1 MFAGVNLS
9 IFVRFPGVAGKDIKF
24 FVQILVRPMRIAL
37 AQLNYHVGNFPENTA
52 RIISSIEK
60 AKEGKA
66 DLVVFSELSVC
77 GYYPND
83 LLERLEFIREALDSV
98 EKIAVHCVGIA
109 ALVGGPSLNPSPN
122 GKMLFNSAFFL
133 QDGKIKSIHNKTLL
147 PTYDVFDE
155 YRHFES
161 NREFTLAV
169 VNGERIAITICE
181 DLWFNQ
187 KVMSSFGRENLYST
201 SPMEENCRQHPDLVV
216 NLSASPF
223 SYHQEKLRKDILIE
237 NAVNYQVPVIYVN
250 QVGAQTELIFDG
262 GSLMV
267 DRHGEVVRELAY
279 FREDFAIVDTSDPG
293 RGEVQPAT
301 EASEKIEKA
310 LVLGIS
316 DYFRK
321 SGFRKATLGLSGG
334 IDSALT
340 LVLAVKALGAENVSV
355 LLMPSQYSSDHSV
368 TDAIALAER
377 LKVAY
382 EIVPIHG
389 MAEAF
394 DQALEGVF
402 KGLPHDLTEENIQA
416 RIRGSLLMAFSN
428 KFGHILL
435 NTSNKS
441 EAAVGY
447 GTLYGDMNGGLS
459 VLGDLYKT
467 EVYQLSRYINR
478 DTEIIPENTLI
489 KPPSAELRPGQK
501 DSDSLPEYDLLDAI
515 LFRYIDQVESVQ
527 EIIAAGFDETVVK
540 KVVTLVNRNEYK
552 RFQAPPTLRISSK
565 AFGFGRK
572 MPIVARY
579 PL

>member
-1 MFAGVNLS
+1 
-9 IFVRFPGVAGKDIKF
+9 
-24 FVQILVRPMRIAL
+24 MRIAL
-37 AQLNYHVGNFPENTA
+37 AQLNYHIGNFPENSA

-60 AKEGKA
+60 AKTENA

-83 LLERLEFIREALDSV
+83 LLERLEFISEALAAI
-98 EKIAVHCVGIA
+98 EKIAAHCTGIA
-109 ALVGGPSLNPSPN
+109 ALVGGPSINPSPK
-122 GKMLFNSAFFL
+122 GKMLYNSAFFL
-133 QDGKIKSIHNKTLL
+133 QDGQVKSIHHKTLL

-161 NREFTLAV
+161 NKEFNLV
-169 VNGERIAITICE
+169 ELKGCKLAITICE

-187 KVMSSFGRENLYST
+187 KVMSSFGRENLYAT
-201 SPMEENCRQHPDLVV
+201 SPMEENCRQNPDLVI

-223 SYHQEKLRKDILIE
+223 SSHQEKLRKDILIG
-237 NAVNYQVPVIYVN
+237 NAIRYNVPIIYVN

-262 GSLMV
+262 GSLMINQ
-267 DRHGEVVRELAY
+267 HGKIVKELAY
-279 FREDFAIVDTSDPG
+279 FCEDFDIVDTNDQETM
-293 RGEVQPAT
+293 EVQCVT
-301 EASEKIEKA
+301 EPMEKICKA

-321 SGFRKATLGLSGG
+321 SGFKKATLGLSGG

-340 LVLAVKALGAENVSV
+340 LVLAVKALGAENVKV

-368 TDAIALAER
+368 SDAVALANRLGVVYETIPIER
-377 LKVAY
+377 ITA
-382 EIVPIHG
+382 
-389 MAEAF
+389 AF
-394 DQALEGVF
+394 GQTLS
-402 KGLPHDLTEENIQA
+402 GLFQGLSADLTEENIQA
-416 RIRGSLLMAFSN
+416 RVRGSLLMAFSN
-428 KFGHILL
+428 KFGYILL

-467 EVYQLSRYINR
+467 EVYRLSRYINSDR
-478 DTEIIPENTLI
+478 EIIPENTIL

-501 DSDSLPEYDLLDAI
+501 DSDSLPEYELLDAI
-515 LFRYIDQVESVQ
+515 LFQYIDQARSVQ
-527 EIIAAGFDETVVK
+527 DLIDSGYDETVVR
-540 KVVTLVNRNEYK
+540 KVVSLVNRNEYK
-552 RFQAPPTLRISSK
+552 RFQAPPTLRVSSK

-572 MPIVARY
+572 MPIVAVY
-579 PL
+579 PH